1 MRALIADDD
10 RVTTTILAGMLSQ
23 WDLEVTVAGNGLQ
36 AWDLLTSDPGLSL
49 AVIDWEMPGIDG
61 RELCRR
67 IREDALLSHAY
78 VMLLTARS
86 QPADIVSGLDAG
98 ADDYLVKPFNRDELR
113 ARIKVGM
120 RVVTLQQRL
129 ADRVAELEAA
139 AATEKHLRG
148 LLPICCYCKRIRTD
162 QNYWQQ
168 IEGYVSEHSDARFS
182 HGICPTCFPAA
193 KAAMER

>member
-1 MRALIADDD
+1 MRVLVVEDEKKLGELIGRGLREEGYAADVAD
-10 RVTTTILAGMLSQ
+10 RG
-23 WDLEVTVAGNGLQ
+23 
-36 AWDLLTSDPGLSL
+36 
-49 AVIDWEMPGIDG
+49 
-61 RELCRR
+61 
-67 IREDALLSHAY
+67 EDALWMARAVPYDAIVLD
-78 VMLLTARS
+78 VMLPGADGFEVCRRLRASGNRTPVLILTARYS
-86 QPADIVSGLDAG
+86 EEDTIRGLDLG

-129 ADRVAELEAA
+129 ADRVAELEDA

>member
-1 MRALIADDD
+1 MRALVADDD
-10 RVTTTILAGMLSQ
+10 RTTTTMLAGMLAQ
-23 WDLEVTVAGNGLQ
+23 WQLDVTVAGDGQQ
-36 AWDLLTSDPGLSL
+36 AWDLLSSGSGLSL

-67 IREDALLSHAY
+67 IRHEESLAHTY
-78 VMLLTARS
+78 VILLTGRS
-86 QPADIVSGLDAG
+86 RTADIVAGLEAG
-98 ADDYLVKPFNRDELR
+98 ADDYLVKPFNREELH
-113 ARIKVGM
+113 ARINVGM
-120 RVVTLQQRL
+120 RVVSLQQRL

-168 IEGYVSEHSDARFS
+168 IEGYMSEHSDVRFS

>member
-10 RVTTTILAGMLSQ
+10 RVTTTMLAGMLSQ
-23 WDLEVTVAGNGLQ
+23 WDLEVSVVGDGQ
-36 AWDLLTSDPGLSL
+36 RAWDHLTSDAGFSL

-67 IREDALLSHAY
+67 IRGESSLSHLY
-78 VMLLTARS
+78 LILLTARS
-86 QPADIVSGLDAG
+86 QTKDVVSGLDAG
-98 ADDYLVKPFNRDELR
+98 ADDYLIKPFNREELR

-120 RVVTLQQRL
+120 RVVGLQRGL
-129 ADRVAELEAA
+129 SERVAELETA

-162 QNYWQQ
+162 ENYWEQ
-168 IEGYVSEHSDARFS
+168 IEMYVTERSDAQFS